1 MCTCVRAR
9 LCVCVCSNHNGY
21 LCFKR
26 LDNIELKAN
35 DRGFSHRGRCFY
47 FPRARLN
54 EQTSVQCIHSDHNKL
69 TTKIQQTIFSTV
81 KKYRPGYNTNLR
93 KSSIF

>member
-26 LDNIELKAN
+26 LDNIKLKAN
-35 DRGFSHRGRCFY
+35 DRGFLI
-47 FPRARLN
+47 A
-54 EQTSVQCIHSDHNKL
+54 VD
-69 TTKIQQTIFSTV
+69 V
-81 KKYRPGYNTNLR
+81 
-93 KSSIF
+93 SISPELV